1 MKDYKSIFEH
11 YKDIKEIA
19 DFIDDVEKL
28 RFYYSTQQ
36 FDEMLNHINSLMQK
50 YCVETIVWNTVNNNP
65 PITFQ
70 EYYVNA
76 ENFLMAQ
83 GFKVLFSKGT
93 DVKKH
98 LTNEEIDFIESII
111 NKVSE

>member
-1 MKDYKSIFEH
+1 MKDYISVFEH

-19 DFIDDVEKL
+19 DFIDEVEKL
-28 RFYYSTQQ
+28 RLYYSTQQ

-70 EYYVNA
+70 QYYVNA

-83 GFKVLFSKGT
+83 GFKTLFSKET
-93 DVKKH
+93 DIKKH
-98 LTNEEIDFIESII
+98 LTQDEIGYIESLIKAI
-111 NKVSE
+111 